1 MKNYLN
7 RRDFL
12 KALGA
17 TAVACAVPSC
27 LTASENSSVSSKPNI
42 VIILADD
49 MGFSDIGCYG
59 GEVNTSNI
67 DKLATN
73 GLKFTQF
80 YNYARCCPTRASLLT
95 GLYPHQAGVGHMDID
110 LGDPH
115 YQGYL
120 NDKCITIAEALKLAG
135 YGTYMIG
142 KWHICQFDFKTG
154 TSPKPDS
161 WPVQRGFDRYYGTL
175 SGAGSYYDP
184 VGLML
189 DNVPIK
195 ADSPNYYITDA
206 ITDQTIKF
214 INNHIKDK
222 PNQPFFAYVAYTAPH
237 WPLHAPENVVA
248 KYKGRFDKGWD
259 ALREERY
266 KRQIEMGII
275 DRKWPLSPRNENVPP
290 WEKAENK
297 QWWSR
302 CMEVYAA
309 QIDVMDQGI
318 GRIISALEKNGKL
331 DNTLILFLSDNGAC
345 HEVIQKTGWYKESG
359 IAPQQTHN
367 GKPVKIGNDPNVM
380 PGPEDTYES
389 YERPWANLSNTPF
402 RRFKSM
408 MHEGGIAT
416 PLIAHWPA
424 GIKAKNQLRHQL
436 GHIIDIMPTCL
447 DVAGAEYPKTYK
459 DKEIFP
465 PEGKSLVPAFDDK
478 NIERDALCFEHQ
490 GNRAVRLGDF
500 KLVAKNKGPWE
511 LYDMAEDRTE
521 LYNLIAK
528 LPEKAKELEAI
539 YNNWAKR
546 CGVKPWA
553 QIAPSWAKDK
563 KEGGDY

>member
-17 TAVACAVPSC
+17 TAAAITLPSC
-27 LTASENSSVSSKPNI
+27 LTASENSASISKPNI
-42 VIILADD
+42 VLILADD

-59 GEVNTSNI
+59 GQIDTPNI
-67 DKLATN
+67 DKLAAN

-80 YNYARCCPTRASLLT
+80 YNYARCCPTRASILT
-95 GLYPHQAGVGHMDID
+95 GLYPHQAGVGHMNVD
-110 LGDPH
+110 LGVPE

-120 NDKCITIAEALKLAG
+120 NDRCVTIAEALKPAG
-135 YGTYMIG
+135 YAAYMTG
-142 KWHICQFDFKTG
+142 KWHLCQFDMKAN
-154 TSPKPDS
+154 TSSQPNA
-161 WPVQRGFDRYYGTL
+161 WPIQRGFDRYYGTL
-175 SGAGSYYDP
+175 TGASTYYDP
-184 VGLML
+184 IGLML

-195 ADSPNYYITDA
+195 ADSPNYYLTDA
-206 ITDQTIKF
+206 ISDQTVKF
-214 INNHIKDK
+214 INDHIKNKSD
-222 PNQPFFAYVAYTAPH
+222 QPFFMYVAFTSPH
-237 WPLHAPENVVA
+237 WPLHSPENVVA

-266 KRQIEMGII
+266 KKQIDLGII
-275 DRKWPLSPRNENVPP
+275 DKKWPLSPRNQNVPP

-309 QIDVMDQGI
+309 QIDIMDQGI
-318 GRIISALEKNGKL
+318 GRIVSALEKAGKL

-345 HEVIQKTGWYKESG
+345 HETIRKTGWYQESG
-359 IAPQQTHN
+359 IAPHLTHD

-380 PGPEDTYES
+380 PGPENTFES
-389 YERPWANLSNTPF
+389 YERPWANFSNTPF

-416 PLIAHWPA
+416 PLIVHWPA
-424 GIKAKNQLRHQL
+424 RIKAKNQLRHQI

-447 DVAGAEYPKTYK
+447 DAAAAEYPKTYK
-459 DKEIFP
+459 DKSIIP
-465 PEGKSLVPAFDDK
+465 PEGKSLTPAFDDK
-478 NIERDALCFEHQ
+478 NIVRDALCFEHQ

-500 KLVAKNKGPWE
+500 KLVAKNKDPWE
-511 LYDMAEDRTE
+511 LYDVSEDRTE
-521 LYNLIAK
+521 LNNLIEK
-528 LPEKAKELEAI
+528 LPEKAKEMETI
-539 YNNWAKR
+539 YDNWTKR
-546 CGVKPWA
+546 CGVIPWA
-553 QIAPSWAKDK
+553 QIAPSWAKNEK
-563 KEGGDY
+563 GGE